1 MTASLYRGG
10 CLCGQI
16 RFEARGPA
24 ANPHT
29 CSCKLCQRHSGAL
42 TLAWVEFPSTQV
54 TWTGPA
60 GAPATFRSSDYS
72 SRAFCRAC
80 GSSLGAID
88 DQPTIA
94 LLLGCF
100 DDNRAPALMPTHHS
114 FSDRWPDGWQPTSQP
129 PLNAGQQPV
138 APEAEQALDS
148 AAPTQYKGPPHE

>member
-1 MTASLYRGG
+1 MTASIYQGG

-42 TLAWVEFPSTQV
+42 TVAWVEFPRERV
-54 TWTGPA
+54 TWTGPG

-72 SRAFCRAC
+72 SRAFCSQC

-88 DQPTIA
+88 DEPCIA
-94 LLLGCF
+94 LLLGTF
-100 DDNRAPALMPTHHS
+100 DSNNRKALMPTHHS
-114 FSDRWPDGWQPTSQP
+114 FKSERPDWWH
-129 PLNAGQQPV
+129 AGKT
-138 APEAEQALDS
+138 L
-148 AAPTQYKGPPHE
+148 